1 MPTAVARPWPSG
13 PVVVSTPGVWPY
25 SGWPGVAEPL
35 LVARGIA
42 VYPEVAQR
50 KVSLRVPDEL
60 AAKLKGPVR
69 IRYSEDREIG
79 GGTIDEAERVVK

>member
-1 MPTAVARPWPSG
+1 MTR
-13 PVVVSTPGVWPY
+13 
-25 SGWPGVAEPL
+25 PGVAEPL

-42 VYPEVAQR
+42 VYPEVAAR
-50 KVSLRVPDEL
+50 TVSLRVPDDV

-79 GGTIDEAERVVK
+79 GGTIDEAERIVK